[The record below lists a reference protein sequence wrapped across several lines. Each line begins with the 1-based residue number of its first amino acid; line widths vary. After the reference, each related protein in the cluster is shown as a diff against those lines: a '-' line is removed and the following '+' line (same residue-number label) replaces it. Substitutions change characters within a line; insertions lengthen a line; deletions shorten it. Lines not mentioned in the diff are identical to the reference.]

1 MNGTLNAM
9 DKITFV
15 LPSRNNLEFLK
26 LAYRSIRDLKI
37 THEIL
42 ILDDASLDGTQ
53 EWIKELNKLITN
65 IGIPKNIF
73 R

>member
-1 MNGTLNAM
+1 M

-26 LAYRSIRDLKI
+26 LAYRSIRDLKA

-42 ILDDASLDGTQ
+42 ILDDAS
-53 EWIKELNKLITN
+53 ELL
-65 IGIPKNIF
+65 
-73 R
+73 